1 MRLMIFIF
9 ACIFHLATI
18 HAQTG
23 TLIILNKSDHNAM
36 LIDLGSGASVATIPT
51 GTAPHEVAVSPDG
64 RYAVVTN
71 YGAATPGNS
80 LTVID
85 LSKKTKLKDVDLGD
99 YKRPHG
105 IEWLKDGKH
114 VAVTVETNKAIIL
127 VHVFD
132 GSIVASISTDQ
143 DVSHMVVLT
152 PDNKR
157 AFVANIRSGSVSV
170 LDLVE
175 KKLLKNIQTGA
186 GAEGVD
192 VTPNG
197 KEIWVTN
204 RAANTVTVL
213 NASTLEEIAVI
224 ESKDFPIRAKVTSNG
239 KHVLVSN
246 ARSGDIAV
254 FDAATKKEVQRI
266 KMELST
272 VNEIDRRLFGNQ
284 FGTSPVPIGILI
296 LPDGSRAYVA
306 NSNADLVTVIDLKTW
321 KIVDRIKTGKE
332 PDGLGYSPLVL
343 Q

>member
-1 MRLMIFIF
+1 MRLMIFFF
-9 ACIFHLATI
+9 ACIFHLAAI

-23 TLIILNKSDHNAM
+23 TLIILNKSDHNAT

-85 LSKKTKLKDVDLGD
+85 LSNKIKLKDIDLGD

-105 IEWLKDGKH
+105 IEWLKDGNH
-114 VAVTVETNKAIIL
+114 VAVTVEMNKAIIL
-127 VHVFD
+127 VHVFN
-132 GSIVASISTDQ
+132 GSVAASISTDQ
-143 DVSHMVVLT
+143 DISHMLALT

-170 LDLVE
+170 LDLVQ
-175 KKLLKNIQTGA
+175 KKLIKNIPTGA

-197 KEIWVTN
+197 KEVWVTN

-213 NASTLEEIAVI
+213 NTSTLEEIAVI
-224 ESKDFPIRAKVTSNG
+224 ESKDFPIRAKVTPNG

-266 KMELST
+266 KVELST
-272 VNEIDRRLFGNQ
+272 VNEIDQRLFGNQ
-284 FGTSPVPIGILI
+284 FGASPVPIGILI

-321 KIVDRIKTGKE
+321 KIVDRIKTGEE